1 MLTGGDPLLGCRA
14 VDLGLDRKDLVN
26 AAHRLD
32 GARRLVQIG
41 QLEEFA
47 SAVRPAGCLGDRPRT
62 ALGLAQFAKP
72 GIGVG
77 LQDPGPAGEMPARML
92 TAAVARVAEQR
103 RRRVRAGKRPVIA
116 NIDPH
121 PAGDGLALGE
131 HRNRGVVTMQ
141 TRSGEHVAADQ
152 LDQRRKSPTAGR
164 LHPFDRARVAASSG
178 RAYPDDRCGAPGR
191 GQNLT
196 QVNCSKGYSEQRS
209 ERRAGALDV
218 DQRA

>member
-103 RRRVRAGKRPVIA
+103 RRRVRAGKRSVIA
-116 NIDPH
+116 NIDPPRPVTVLPLASTGTVVSSPCRRAAASTWRRTSSISGENRPL
-121 PAGDGLALGE
+121 PAGYTLSIALEWLPHLEELIRTIG
-131 HRNRGVVTMQ
+131 
-141 TRSGEHVAADQ
+141 AARQ
-152 LDQRRKSPTAGR
+152 
-164 LHPFDRARVAASSG
+164 
-178 RAYPDDRCGAPGR
+178 
-191 GQNLT
+191 
-196 QVNCSKGYSEQRS
+196 
-209 ERRAGALDV
+209 AGA
-218 DQRA
+218 RISHK